1 MKKTE
6 KIIIGFGAALTIAM
20 GAATA
25 VIIADSNREKSND
38 LDMSTAVYYTEG
50 DGVIL
55 TELKVGKYYLQGGTE
70 SEYVEVYSDKTI
82 CIFGLGIDDDAT
94 EGQRE
99 DAKAFETRK
108 YYVLDDLLP
117 SIRLSD
123 TPDASFRDA
132 RVNGKAKGYSYL
144 NENVID
150 FTDVVDGEY
159 VRKLYLYHA
168 ER

>member
-6 KIIIGFGAALTIAM
+6 KIIIACGAALTLAM
-20 GAATA
+20 GAATV
-25 VIIADSNREKSND
+25 VIIANSNREQSDD

-70 SEYVEVYSDKTI
+70 SEYVEVYPDKTI
-82 CIFGLGIDDDAT
+82 CIFGLKIDEDAT

-99 DAKAFETRK
+99 DNEAFTTRK
-108 YYVLDDLLP
+108 YYVLDDMFLA
-117 SIRLSD
+117 IRLSD
-123 TPDASFRDA
+123 TPDATFKDA
-132 RVNGKAKGYSYL
+132 RVNGRPKEYSYL
-144 NENVID
+144 SENVIS

-159 VRKLYLYHA
+159 VRKLYVYNA
-168 ER
+168 E

>member
-1 MKKTE
+1 MKKSE
-6 KIIIGFGAALTIAM
+6 KIIIACGAALTIAM

-25 VIIADSNREKSND
+25 VIIANSNREQSDD

-70 SEYVEVYSDKTI
+70 SEYIEVYPDKTI
-82 CIFGLGIDDDAT
+82 CIFGLGIDEDAT

-99 DAKAFETRK
+99 DALAYETRK
-108 YYVLDDLLP
+108 YYVLYDRLP

-123 TPDASFRDA
+123 TPDASFEDA
-132 RVNGKAKGYSYL
+132 RVNGKTKGYSYL
-144 NENVID
+144 SENIIS

-159 VRKLYLYHA
+159 VRKLYVYHA
-168 ER
+168 E